1 MAKREGQ
8 KVKGCRKC
16 GRTKRKNDRKGSTLS
31 LFVRGKINATE
42 YFKATNQS
50 VKRAG

>member
-16 GRTKRKNDRKGSTLS
+16 GRNKKKSANKGNAIS
-31 LFVRGKINATE
+31 LYVRGKITAKE
-42 YFKATNQS
+42 YFAVTGQAFKG
-50 VKRAG
+50 V